1 MSDMPILE
9 KYEKRPT
16 REKVTLKGAGV
27 VLNLVTDENQ
37 EYMEKLARE
46 IDKQVTEKVISNTRI
61 SKIDAALYSAL
72 QNLDAYCK
80 LREELNAQKERT
92 ERICREFA
100 LLKEENAELKTLLGG
115 ASVIDEE
122 KSDESESEKE

>member
-1 MSDMPILE
+1 MSDTHM
-9 KYEKRPT
+9 YEKRSS
-16 REKVTLKGAGV
+16 RDKLTLKITGV
-27 VLNLVTDENQ
+27 EINLVTDEKR

-46 IDKQVTEKVISNTRI
+46 IDRQVTEKVISNTRI

-72 QNLDAYCK
+72 QNLDAYYK

-115 ASVIDEE
+115 VWVNDEDT
-122 KSDESESEKE
+122 SDESESKKE

>member
-1 MSDMPILE
+1 MSDTHM
-9 KYEKRPT
+9 YEKRSS
-16 REKVTLKGAGV
+16 RDKLTLKITGV
-27 VLNLVTDENQ
+27 EINLVTDEKR

-46 IDKQVTEKVISNTRI
+46 IDRQVTEKVISNTRI

-72 QNLDAYCK
+72 QNLDAYYK

-115 ASVIDEE
+115 VSVNDEDT
-122 KSDESESEKE
+122 SDESESEKE

>member
-1 MSDMPILE
+1 MSDTHM
-9 KYEKRPT
+9 YEKRSS
-16 REKVTLKGAGV
+16 RDKLTLKITGV
-27 VLNLVTDENQ
+27 EINLVTDEKR

-46 IDKQVTEKVISNTRI
+46 IDRQVTEKVISNTRI

-72 QNLDAYCK
+72 QNLDAYYK

-115 ASVIDEE
+115 ASVNDEDT
-122 KSDESESEKE
+122 SDESESEKE

>member
-1 MSDMPILE
+1 MSDTHM
-9 KYEKRPT
+9 YEKRSS
-16 REKVTLKGAGV
+16 RDKLTLKITGV
-27 VLNLVTDENQ
+27 EINLVTDEKR

-46 IDKQVTEKVISNTRI
+46 IDRQVTEKVISNTRI

-72 QNLDAYCK
+72 QNLDAYYK

-115 ASVIDEE
+115 VWVNDEDT
-122 KSDESESEKE
+122 SDESESEKE

>member
-1 MSDMPILE
+1 MNDTHM
-9 KYEKRPT
+9 YEKRSS
-16 REKVTLKGAGV
+16 RDKLTLKITGV
-27 VLNLVTDENQ
+27 EINLVTDEKR

-46 IDKQVTEKVISNTRI
+46 IDRQVTEKVISNTRI

-115 ASVIDEE
+115 ASVNDEDT
-122 KSDESESEKE
+122 SDESESEKE